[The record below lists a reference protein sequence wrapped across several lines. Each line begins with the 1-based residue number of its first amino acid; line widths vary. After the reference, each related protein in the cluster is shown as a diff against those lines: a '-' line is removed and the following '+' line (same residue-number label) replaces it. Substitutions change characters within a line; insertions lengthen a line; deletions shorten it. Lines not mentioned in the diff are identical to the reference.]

1 MDAPTFKNVFSV
13 TTEGGS
19 EQQPFCVCPESFV
32 SHSYRNCRGV
42 GVFFPFASPAR
53 MLLPV
58 CYASHASLLL
68 GGPSHFPFFNFP
80 FSAWKLRTED

>member
-1 MDAPTFKNVFSV
+1 
-13 TTEGGS
+13 
-19 EQQPFCVCPESFV
+19 
-32 SHSYRNCRGV
+32 V